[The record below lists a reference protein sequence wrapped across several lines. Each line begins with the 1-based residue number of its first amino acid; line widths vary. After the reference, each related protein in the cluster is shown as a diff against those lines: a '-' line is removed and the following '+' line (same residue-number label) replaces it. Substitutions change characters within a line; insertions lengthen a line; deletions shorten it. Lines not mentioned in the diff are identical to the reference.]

1 LGASERLPLQKALGA
16 MSELE
21 SQLGICGAGFHCMV
35 FFPPDR
41 RLFRAAIISCRENEG
56 RARFG
61 RRGVER
67 SVFLSG

>member
-1 LGASERLPLQKALGA
+1 